1 MGWVDTSVNGRSCG
15 KVSTSL
21 MVLAVSDSSGTRNV
35 SWAPCP
41 AVVTSGWTVTW
52 AEALIAVPTTT
63 AATNAPTAPARAIR
77 HLADAGRLNKGWE
90 MSVMIVESFEGAQR
104 ASPHE

>member
-1 MGWVDTSVNGRSCG
+1 MSLKNQIGRVGETSVLRRAARLVLCAGLA
-15 KVSTSL
+15 TSL
-21 MVLAVSDSSGTRNV
+21 AGALSLGSAAAASA
-35 SWAPCP
+35 APVGP
-41 AVVTSGWTVTW
+41 LSV
-52 AEALIAVPTTT
+52 T

-77 HLADAGRLNKGWE
+77 DLADAGRLNKGWE

>member
-1 MGWVDTSVNGRSCG
+1 
-15 KVSTSL
+15 

-52 AEALIAVPTTT
+52 AEALTAVPITTVVT
-63 AATNAPTAPARAIR
+63 SAPTAAARRVREA
-77 HLADAGRLNKGWE
+77 ATEAGRTNRMREMTVMSLLLGWKPGHSGRE
-90 MSVMIVESFEGAQR
+90 EDLPAVGAGLQVHLW
-104 ASPHE
+104 AAK